1 MRLLA
6 PFALLVGLSAIHL
19 PAQSAPDTNSQDS
32 DKVVISGNVPDEA
45 ARAAIVSRLRD
56 VYGNG
61 RIVEQLEVGGVVPPP
76 NWTTHIA
83 KAIGPSLKNVRRGEL
98 QVRGKQVTLKGEVA
112 NEALRQQIASEIAT
126 ALNPTYTIDN
136 ALIVKPRAQDI
147 LDDTL
152 ADRTI
157 EFLSGSAELSTTGIS
172 VLDEMAAAI
181 ANLDNPEMQVV
192 GHTDGSG
199 DRMSNIALS
208 LQRANTVRDYLAGK
222 GIDAQRISAL
232 GRRAGQAAGLQRN
245 RRRPG
250 AQSTYRISHSEIT
263 RHGGPRTVRLNMP
276 FTPQS
281 LSSPRASFI
290 ACRFSL

>member
-1 MRLLA
+1 MTMRLLA

-232 GRRAGQAAGLQRN
+232 GAGPDKPLASNETAEGQARN
-245 RRRPG
+245 RRIEF
-250 AQSTYRISHSEIT
+250 RI
-263 RHGGPRTVRLNMP
+263 LK
-276 FTPQS
+276 
-281 LSSPRASFI
+281 
-290 ACRFSL
+290 